1 MAYTDTHGRPEIIA
15 DPGLK
20 HGTAAYRIDTV
31 PAAATATAT
40 ASAAGGDADRPG
52 TGGAALS
59 WPYCEHAC

>member
-1 MAYTDTHGRPEIIA
+1 MPYTDTHGRPEIIA

-20 HGTAAYRIDTV
+20 RGPAAYRIDTA
-31 PAAATATAT
+31 PAAATARAD
-40 ASAAGGDADRPG
+40 GDADRPG